1 MNNIIK
7 SIEKY
12 KIIIF
17 SSVNDK
23 NKDINRSW
31 SHNFR
36 SYRIVADANLIIGFN
51 DKFKNDFIINNF
63 VVYKHRWIWS
73 YDCSNLSLI
82 NDNNTFFI
90 VSKDFSN
97 ELLTADDT
105 YYILHLKSNDEGLAK
120 YCEFKL
126 GLRSEDFLYQ
136 R

>member
-51 DKFKNDFIINNF
+51 DKFKNDFIIHDF
-63 VVYKHRWIWS
+63 SIYKHRWIYP
-73 YDCSNLSLI
+73 YDSSKLSLI

-126 GLRSEDFLYQ
+126 ERYKNLL
-136 R
+136 